1 MVNFWI
7 YRQIFLES
15 QEDLSIAL
23 TDEEYRSSLGPDY
36 IFFEILEPEQL
47 SFTYKV
53 WKVRDTAVAV
63 TLYILLQ
70 ANPAVFAPSWTVSHS
85 GIPLVPTLPAS
96 GCGFIQ
102 NYQQIAGRLALIQR
116 GECSFV
122 SKVVRAQEAG
132 AVGVIVWDEDHHNDQ
147 FFISMAD
154 DTTDREVNIPA
165 AFVLGKNGWVLGRQL
180 LLKFFGPTTFHTP
193 QGI

>member
-1 MVNFWI
+1 M
-7 YRQIFLES
+7 
-15 QEDLSIAL
+15 
-23 TDEEYRSSLGPDY
+23 
-36 IFFEILEPEQL
+36 
-47 SFTYKV
+47 
-53 WKVRDTAVAV
+53 
-63 TLYILLQ
+63 
-70 ANPAVFAPSWTVSHS
+70 SHS

-165 AFVLGKNGWVLGRQL
+165 AFVLGKNGWVQL
-180 LLKFFGPTTFHTP
+180 FILEGS
-193 QGI
+193 